1 MDERE
6 LEPEETAAG
15 NRIDELGARSGKL
28 VERRPEVV
36 RLHRDMVHSGATTGE
51 EATDGSVVFGRRHQL
66 EPALS
71 DEERRGLDALL
82 HELLPPL
89 ETRAEERR
97 VRGDRLVEVG
107 DGDAEMVD
115 AAHAGDATR
124 ASVAALWLSRASE
137 AP

>member
-15 NRIDELGARSGKL
+15 NRIDELGTRGGEL

-36 RLHRDMVHSGATTGE
+36 RLQRDMVHSRATTGE
-51 EATDGSVVFGRRHQL
+51 KATDGSVVFGRRHEL
-66 EPALS
+66 EPALPH
-71 DEERRGLDALL
+71 EERRGLDALL
-82 HELLPPL
+82 DELLPAL

-115 AAHAGDATR
+115 AVHAGDATR
-124 ASVAALWLSRASE
+124 ASVAALWLSRASG